1 MINRK
6 KIPFVLYVYGILGK
20 EVLVIPV
27 NLSLL
32 MAEKMEEPILQ
43 VRGWVNG
50 RTEIAVARLY
60 YRIICGARLPSPLQD
75 RDLDWE
81 SGLGLGLA

>member
-32 MAEKMEEPILQ
+32 MAEKMEEPIL
-43 VRGWVNG
+43 
-50 RTEIAVARLY
+50 
-60 YRIICGARLPSPLQD
+60 
-75 RDLDWE
+75 
-81 SGLGLGLA
+81 